1 MWILF
6 QIAALAALSTAQQD
20 CSRGACYPQPGDLL
34 LGRDS
39 QLHASS
45 TCGLTG
51 TEVFCTPLG
60 EWRMKCCPCD
70 SRNPNARNAHTLQNV
85 LSTAGPDRW
94 WQSRK
99 NVNPVSVQLDLQHT
113 FQLDT
118 LVVTFKGPRPTAL
131 VIERSTDFGHT
142 WEPALYMASDCQSTF
157 PHVSTSLP
165 QNLEGTYCHPLPSI
179 TTNPYLDQTI
189 HFSPLRQFASVD
201 TSQSRKIEALSDYTN
216 LRVNLTQLADVSR
229 LPGRSPSLFYAIRE
243 MQVLGSC
250 FCHGHANRCLPDT
263 SDNQLPYTQVNTV
276 CECQHNTAGV
286 NCERCADLYNDLPW
300 RPAEEGQTHTCKRC
314 ECNNHAQSCRFDPVL
329 FESSGRVSGGVC
341 EGCQHHTTGP
351 RCDRC
356 APNFYRNPRSTID
369 RPDACLRC
377 QCNVVGAEG
386 GAECDP
392 DTGACRCK
400 ANVEGPHCDRCKSGY
415 YGLSAAN
422 PLGCTKCSCNSEGS
436 LSNSCDPVTGQCP
449 CRPNVQGLSCDR
461 CAPNYWNPFSPRGC
475 EPCNCDLTNSLSQT
489 CDQTTGQ
496 CQCRPGFGGRTC
508 SGCPENTYGDP
519 RRVCRPCK
527 CERSGTASCDK
538 RTGECQ
544 CLPGVTGSR
553 CDSCA
558 RGHCNSYPNCPIC
571 PSCFFTLDRQIQDL
585 TLSLERLQARA
596 SALPGTAELDLG
608 PRIRAL
614 EASLTQIRDV
624 LPLPVPSSSLIT
636 EALEEMRRLREQANG
651 LNPEPFTP
659 GQLPALIRQLA
670 DLSAQLQGLNEEYH
684 AKRASLT
691 NVVTS
696 DFKGAYS
703 TIQKAYRDSTDAV
716 KGAEATRPVLER
728 SEEARGDAL
737 TLQGTVQLA
746 NTRDLDSL
754 DYRLASQP
762 DLTPAAV
769 QVCGSTRS
777 TPCTPLKCD
786 GQLCPAPGAASC
798 VEGRSC
804 VGALPLG
811 NKALADTEEVKARLQ
826 ELNDK
831 ITGAATQIQETQD
844 SANHVRLTAD
854 NLANQTKQARN
865 ELESDLEDIRG
876 FVQKLRKFLQDPTVD
891 PSEIQKVA
899 EGVLNTKL
907 PLSLATLK
915 RKIQEMRELAAGLP
929 DSTRLLASTTPQLDL
944 ARRLLEE
951 AQNAR
956 DTALGVKDRVDGLLG
971 DLSSA
976 ETSVEDAESKIQESL
991 GIVDTINSNIKETTA
1006 QLGPAQ
1012 KALEGV
1018 ADLTAAMRPQLDDLK
1033 ALVESSGLLAEQ
1045 AQDDAVAAKEKADA
1059 AAKGLE
1065 AVEDQL
1071 ELLKQKA
1078 KESSGRGDGAGSP
1091 GDRVQHLQEEAGTLI
1106 QDTVDMMR
1114 RLTGVEE
1121 SLQLMSDQL
1130 EQKSQRM
1137 TGLDERLLTILNDI
1151 RQRGERL
1158 AACT

>member
-20 CSRGACYPQPGDLL
+20 CSWGACYPHPGDLL

-51 TEVFCTPLG
+51 TEIFCTPLG
-60 EWRMKCCPCD
+60 QWKMKCCPCD

-99 NVNPVSVQLDLQHT
+99 NVNPVSVQLDLQNT

-142 WEPALYMASDCQSTF
+142 WEPALYMASDCRSTF
-157 PHVSTSLP
+157 PHARTSLP
-165 QNLEGTYCHPLPSI
+165 QNLEGTYCHPLPPI

-201 TSQSRKIEALSDYTN
+201 TPQSRKIEALSGYTN
-216 LRVNLTQLADVSR
+216 LRVNLTQLAEGSHP
-229 LPGRSPSLFYAIRE
+229 PGRSPSVFYAIRE

-263 SDNQLPYTQVNTV
+263 SDNQLPYTQVSTV

-351 RCDRC
+351 HCDRC
-356 APNFYRNPRSTID
+356 APNFYRNPRSAIN

-377 QCNVVGAEG
+377 QCNAAGAEG

-392 DTGACRCK
+392 ATGACRCK

-415 YGLSAAN
+415 YSLSAAN

-436 LSNSCDPVTGQCP
+436 LSNTCDPVTGQCP

-489 CDQTTGQ
+489 CDQMTGQ

-508 SGCPENTYGDP
+508 AGCPENTYGDP

-538 RTGECQ
+538 QTGECQ
-544 CLPGVTGSR
+544 CLPGVIGTR

-558 RGHCNSYPNCPIC
+558 RGHSNRYPDCPVC

-614 EASLTQIRDV
+614 EASLTQIRDI
-624 LPLPVPSSSLIT
+624 LPLPVPSASLIT

-651 LNPEPFTP
+651 LNPEPFAP
-659 GQLPALIRQLA
+659 GRLPALIRQLA
-670 DLSAQLQGLNEEYH
+670 DLSAQLQGLNVEYH

-696 DFKGAYS
+696 DLK
-703 TIQKAYRDSTDAV
+703 
-716 KGAEATRPVLER
+716 EATRPVLER
-728 SEEARGDAL
+728 SEEARGDTL

-746 NTRDLDSL
+746 NTRDLDRL
-754 DYRLASQP
+754 DYQLASQP
-762 DLTPAAV
+762 DLTPTAV

-786 GQLCPAPGAASC
+786 GQLCPAPGTASC

-804 VGALPLG
+804 VGAVPLG

-865 ELESDLEDIRG
+865 DLESDLEDIRG
-876 FVQKLRKFLQDPTVD
+876 FVKKLKKFLQDPTID
-891 PSEIQKVA
+891 PSDIQKVA
-899 EGVLNTKL
+899 EGILDTKL

-915 RKIQEMRELAAGLP
+915 RKIQEMRQLAAGLP

-991 GIVDTINSNIKETTA
+991 DIVDTINSNIKETTA

-1018 ADLTAAMRPQLDDLK
+1018 TDLTAAMRPELDGLK

-1045 AQDDAVAAKEKADA
+1045 AQGDAVAAKEKAEA
-1059 AAKGLE
+1059 AAKDLK

-1071 ELLKQKA
+1071 ELLRKKA

-1091 GDRVQHLQEEAGTLI
+1091 GERVQHLQEEAGTLI
-1106 QDTVDMMR
+1106 QETVDMMR
-1114 RLTGVEE
+1114 RLTGVEG

-1130 EQKSQRM
+1130 EQKSQRL
-1137 TGLDERLLTILNDI
+1137 TGLDEKLLTILNDI

-1158 AACT
+1158 AACS